1 MHSSHR
7 WSNFNSRDGYP
18 FFFVKFQ
25 RIQKPRTKV
34 REEWPMSTFQLRVV
48 SPQGDWPTSLIG
60 AGHEPA
66 HQVFTTRPLPQ
77 GSEQEPKKHMW
88 SSWLHYDLTCCSQK
102 CSSELRGK
110 QAGRGSANPRLWF
123 SAGKASNQFNVVTRE
138 RVDGM
143 QRSWLSGQ
151 STFWLPPMV
160 MSFGSWPWMY
170 DKNWIPD
177 SQYSNTAIAACCQH
191 KNMDHNKS
199 FYCIIWSYRLSF

>member
-1 MHSSHR
+1 MSDQCRHSGCGWWAHR
-7 WSNFNSRDGYP
+7 EIDPPLWLALGMNLPTRYSQPGP
-18 FFFVKFQ
+18 F
-25 RIQKPRTKV
+25 
-34 REEWPMSTFQLRVV
+34 LR
-48 SPQGDWPTSLIG
+48 PPNRNQ
-60 AGHEPA
+60 
-66 HQVFTTRPLPQ
+66 
-77 GSEQEPKKHMW
+77 KKHMW

-110 QAGRGSANPRLWF
+110 QAERGSANPRLWS
-123 SAGKASNQFNVVTRE
+123 SAGKGSNQFNVATRE